1 MWWLPFKTL
10 EIKTEQN
17 IAKVRSIL
25 RWNIAGGYSL
35 SRPTFGIDTQKR
47 FWGYMR
53 EDDTFRIRPVI
64 RYRNSFL
71 PVICGEI
78 RTRGN
83 GTLIRVRMRPPIV
96 SAAFMLTWY
105 SLLGIALVA
114 VIRSGSFSGVA
125 VALLMAVVGFGIMT
139 GAFGYEAGK
148 SKKYLEKL
156 FRTLDGR
163 E

>member
-1 MWWLPFKTL
+1 MWWFPFRTL
-10 EIKTEQN
+10 EIRTEQN
-17 IAKVRSIL
+17 ITKVRSIL

-35 SRPTFGIDTQKR
+35 SMPAFCIDTQKR

-53 EDDTFRIRPVI
+53 ENDTFRIRPFI

-78 RTRGN
+78 RPSGN
-83 GTLIRVRMRPPIV
+83 GTLIRVRMRPPFV
-96 SAAFMLTWY
+96 STAFMLTWC
-105 SLLGIALVA
+105 SFLGIALA
-114 VIRSGSFSGVA
+114 AAIRSGSIGGVA
-125 VALLMAVVGFGIMT
+125 VSLLMAVVGFGIMA

-156 FRTLDGR
+156 FLTLEGR
-163 E
+163 A

>member
-1 MWWLPFKTL
+1 MEHCGRLFFVYACVWYRYT
-10 EIKTEQN
+10 
-17 IAKVRSIL
+17 
-25 RWNIAGGYSL
+25 
-35 SRPTFGIDTQKR
+35 KR

-156 FRTLDGR
+156 FLTLDGR